1 MSVRVVAHITARS
14 ETLAEV
20 RAIVTGYVEPTRK
33 EPGCLRYELLQNN
46 ADPCEFTFV
55 EEWSSD
61 EALDVHL
68 QTPHLVNGSARL
80 ALLVARPVS
89 VGRYTLLA

>member
-1 MSVRVVAHITARS
+1 MSVRVVAHITARP

-20 RAIVTGYVEPTRK
+20 REVVTGYIEPTRK
-33 EPGCLRYELLQNN
+33 EAGCIRYELMQNN

-61 EALDVHL
+61 AALDVHL
-68 QTPHLVNGSARL
+68 KTPHLVNGSARIAPLL
-80 ALLVARPVS
+80 AKPVD
-89 VGRYTLLA
+89 VRRYTLLA